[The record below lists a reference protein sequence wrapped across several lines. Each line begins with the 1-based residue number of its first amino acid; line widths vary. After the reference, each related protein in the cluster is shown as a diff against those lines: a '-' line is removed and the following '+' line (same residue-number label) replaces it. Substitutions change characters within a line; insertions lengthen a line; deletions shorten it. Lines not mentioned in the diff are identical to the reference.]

1 MTKNTLLST
10 LGLTIL
16 LASPLQAFEF
26 SGGEVFVSRLTDDFR
41 GSTEQTDMIGGS
53 GELRFGSFG
62 VQADISNRNYDAGS
76 NIPSWGLHGFY
87 AFSENLKAGVHYGQE
102 DWGEF
107 RYSNTGIELAY
118 RRGAWDL
125 EAYIYE
131 DHGLDD
137 DWDSTHAG
145 LNAEFGLNEQFSLHG
160 NLSVS
165 NGDDEFTYI
174 GIGGTWHHRSGAFVR
189 LDAGRLDDRA
199 GSDEANVFALR
210 IGYEFGNGVTFSQ
223 RNTTESLFGYGN

>member
-10 LGLTIL
+10 LALAAL
-16 LASPLQAFEF
+16 AASPLQAFEF
-26 SGGEVFVSRLTDDFR
+26 SGGEIFVSRLSDDFS
-41 GSTEQTDMIGGS
+41 GSTEQTDIIGGS

-62 VQADISNRNYDAGS
+62 LQADVSNRSFVAGS
-76 NIPSWGLHGFY
+76 NIPAWGLHGFY
-87 AFSENLKAGVHYGQE
+87 AFSDNLKAGVHYGQE
-102 DWGEF
+102 DWNGF
-107 RYSNTGIELAY
+107 RYSNAGVELAY
-118 RRGAWDL
+118 SHDAWNL

-160 NLSVS
+160 NLSIS
-165 NGDDEFTYI
+165 GGDDEFTYR

-199 GSDEANVFALR
+199 GSGEANVFALR
-210 IGYEFGNGVTFSQ
+210 IGYEFGNGVTFGH
-223 RNTTESLFGYGN
+223 RNVNEDLPGYGN